1 MKVKGPLNF
10 LTLGYVKTLIQF
22 QLESGKTPVA
32 RKGLFKKNKVL
43 PSSILKVNIVDELKE
58 DTRITNEEKFL
69 QTRRL
74 CSQGPDS
81 SGDGESD
88 QENMMIETAGT
99 SCLTTGR
106 PRIIL
111 NLSPVTWMDVAGCQ
125 VISWLSDHS
134 GLDAVVVESSLEVCL
149 SGVLWDNLIFNI

>member
-1 MKVKGPLNF
+1 MKGPLNF
-10 LTLGYVKTLIQF
+10 LTLSYVKTLIQL
-22 QLESGKTPVA
+22 QLDRVKAPVQ

-58 DTRITNEEKFL
+58 ETGINNEEKFL
-69 QTRRL
+69 QTRML

-88 QENMMIETAGT
+88 QENENMRIETAGT
-99 SCLTTGR
+99 SGLT
-106 PRIIL
+106 RIIL

-125 VISWLSDHS
+125 VISWLSEHS
-134 GLDAVVVESSLEVCL
+134 GLDAVIVESSLEVCL
-149 SGVLWDNLIFNI
+149 ASSGRI

>member
-1 MKVKGPLNF
+1 MKGPLNF
-10 LTLGYVKTLIQF
+10 LTLSYVKTLIQL
-22 QLESGKTPVA
+22 QVDSVKIPVE

-58 DTRITNEEKFL
+58 DTGFNNEEKFL

-74 CSQGPDS
+74 CSQAPDS

-88 QENMMIETAGT
+88 QEEKMMTEAAT
-99 SCLTTGR
+99 SGQTPG
-106 PRIIL
+106 PAKIIL

-125 VISWLSDHS
+125 VISWLSDLS
-134 GLDAVVVESSLEVCL
+134 GLDALVVESSLEVCPA
-149 SGVLWDNLIFNI
+149 SPGMI

>member
-1 MKVKGPLNF
+1 MLKVKGPLNF
-10 LTLGYVKTLIQF
+10 LTLSYVKTLIQL
-22 QLESGKTPVA
+22 QLDSGKTPVQ

-58 DTRITNEEKFL
+58 DTGFNNEEKFL

-74 CSQGPDS
+74 CSQAPDS

-88 QENMMIETAGT
+88 QEEKMMIEAAAT
-99 SCLTTGR
+99 SGQTPG
-106 PRIIL
+106 PAKIIL

-125 VISWLSDHS
+125 VISWLSDLS
-134 GLDAVVVESSLEVCL
+134 GLDALVVESSLEVCPA
-149 SGVLWDNLIFNI
+149 SPGMI